1 MLWRKIKYGRGI
13 RNGEKGKKRN
23 GEDLQLYS
31 QAEPLS
37 PKEGERGR
45 SHVYLCGNSA
55 PGRVQ
60 PMPRPLGRTRLGL
73 LEEQPGGCVSRAE

>member
-45 SHVYLCGNSA
+45 SHVYLWEQRSRQSTA
-55 PGRVQ
+55 HAKA
-60 PMPRPLGRTRLGL
+60 LGQDQARSVGGTARRL
-73 LEEQPGGCVSRAE
+73 CV